1 MVIIVVCVISLFGC
15 TKKEAVQ
22 TENKANQEQAVNG
35 ESFNGSL
42 KELVGMGKKIEC
54 SWQTNDEEGNASEG
68 KIYVDGNRSKSEIR
82 VRGEEEMVIMSLT
95 DGKMGYMWNDI
106 NRTGSKYDI
115 AEMEKMGQ
123 VMEGDMSKET
133 TETSN
138 VDTNWE
144 EKMNY
149 VCKPWKVDETV
160 FAIPT
165 DIEFTDLGVQLKQSQ
180 EMMEGMKESLAGV
193 CDSLPEPQKSQCLE
207 SMESGE

>member
-1 MVIIVVCVISLFGC
+1 MVCVISLFGC
-15 TKKEAVQ
+15 TNKETIQ
-22 TENKANQEQAVNG
+22 IEDKPNQEQTVDG
-35 ESFNGSL
+35 DESFNGSL
-42 KELVGMGKKIEC
+42 KELMGMGKKVEC

-68 KIYVDGNRSKSEIR
+68 KVYVDGNRSKSEIR
-82 VRGEEEMVIMSLT
+82 VKGEEEMVIMSLT

-123 VMEGDMSKET
+123 EMERDIPEET
-133 TETSN
+133 AETDN
-138 VDTNWE
+138 IDTNWE

-149 VCKPWKVDETV
+149 VCKPWKVDEAV

-165 DIEFTDLGVQLKQSQ
+165 DIVFADLGAQLKQSQ

-207 SMESGE
+207 SMESEE